1 MDSTARLLLANALSI
16 LSSELCSLRDEE
28 SAEDIL
34 CRIECLYSHAIDLDL
49 HGMRIPTVFF
59 DKVRQCMS
67 ILDER
72 DERPITYS
80 GPGRPFFEISSQQL
94 ETLLELG
101 FTTIAMANILGV
113 SRSTVARRMR
123 GFGLS
128 ASMKY
133 CCISDDVLDDV
144 VCCISKQ
151 YPGCGHKMMQ
161 GHLRAQ
167 GIVVQQVRM
176 REALCRTDPEGVEM
190 RKCMRIQ
197 RRKYNISFPL
207 ELWHIDGNHKLIRY
221 FAIFMYAKLYTNKL
235 LISYF
240 SLSGGG
246 L

>member
-1 MDSTARLLLANALSI
+1 MDSTARLLLANG
-16 LSSELCSLRDEE
+16 LSSLSNEVLSLRDGE
-28 SAEDIL
+28 SAEEVL
-34 CRIECLYSHAIDLDL
+34 SHIECLYTHAIDLDL
-49 HGMRIPTVFF
+49 HGMQIPALFF
-59 DKVRQCMS
+59 EKVRQCMT
-67 ILDER
+67 ILDEH
-72 DERPITYS
+72 DERPVTCS
-80 GPGRPFFEISSQQL
+80 GPGRPFFDISCQQL

-123 GFGLS
+123 GHGLS

-144 VCCISKQ
+144 VRCISQQ

-190 RKCMRIQ
+190 RKCMRVQ

-221 FAIFMYAKLYTNKL
+221 STIFVHGKLYNM
-235 LISYF
+235 
-240 SLSGGG
+240 
-246 L
+246 

>member
-1 MDSTARLLLANALSI
+1 MQ
-16 LSSELCSLRDEE
+16 
-28 SAEDIL
+28 
-34 CRIECLYSHAIDLDL
+34 
-49 HGMRIPTVFF
+49 IPTVFF

-80 GPGRPFFEISSQQL
+80 CPGRPFFEISSQQL

-113 SRSTVARRMR
+113 FRSAVARRMR

-133 CCISDDVLDDV
+133 CCISDDVLY

-167 GIVVQQVRM
+167 EIVVQQVRM

-190 RKCMRIQ
+190 RKCTRIQ
-197 RRKYNISFPL
+197 RCKSNISFPQK
-207 ELWHIDGNHKLIRY
+207 LWHIDENHKLIRY
-221 FAIFMYAKLYTNKL
+221 FAISFMYVRK
-235 LISYF
+235 
-240 SLSGGG
+240 
-246 L
+246 